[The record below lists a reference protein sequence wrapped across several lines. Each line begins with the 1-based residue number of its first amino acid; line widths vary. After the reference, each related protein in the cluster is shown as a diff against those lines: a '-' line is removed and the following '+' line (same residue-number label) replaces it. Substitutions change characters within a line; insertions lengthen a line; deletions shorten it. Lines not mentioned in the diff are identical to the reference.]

1 MIYAFLKITFRI
13 VFVILK
19 GHTLISSAN
28 TIQIKQNHMPAILSP
43 EVFGFLKKLSQN
55 NNREWF
61 TENKPLYV
69 ESQQNVIAFLEDLII
84 EMSGFDE
91 ELAKID
97 AKKALFRIYRDT
109 RFSKDKTPY
118 KTNFGASLGMGK
130 GSQKGG
136 YYLHLEPG
144 KSFIAGGIYMPEASV
159 LKELRKEISLYSND
173 FLTIINNKEFKKY
186 FPELDQEGKLKKIPQ
201 GFEKDDPMAEYLKL
215 KNFIAVY
222 DLQDEE
228 VLDPNAVKNLTK
240 IFKLM
245 KPMNDFLN
253 APLS

>member
-1 MIYAFLKITFRI
+1 M
-13 VFVILK
+13 
-19 GHTLISSAN
+19 SSV
-28 TIQIKQNHMPAILSP
+28 LSP

-61 TENKPLYV
+61 SEHKNLYV
-69 ESQQNVIAFLEDLII
+69 ESQQNVIAFLESLITK
-84 EMSGFDE
+84 MSGFDE

-109 RFSKDKTPY
+109 RFSKDKIPY
-118 KTNFGASLGMGK
+118 KTNFGASLEMGK

-144 KSFIAGGIYMPEASV
+144 KSFIAGGIYMPESSV
-159 LKELRKEISLYSND
+159 LKELRKEISLYSEE
-173 FLTIINNKEFKKY
+173 FLAIINNNDFKKH
-186 FPELDQEGKLKKIPQ
+186 FPEMDQEDKLKKIPQ

-215 KNFIAVY
+215 KNFIVVY
-222 DLQDEE
+222 DLKDKE
-228 VLDPNAVKNLTK
+228 VLDKNAVKNLTN

-245 KPMNDFLN
+245 KPLNDFLN
-253 APLS
+253 APLM